1 MRLSRRDLFRLG
13 FASGAVLLTG
23 GLRTS
28 RADNLPSSPS
38 TTPFLYELLP
48 GRGLPP
54 IAQPV
59 SPFQTLA
66 DQSNTVNPDGSMP
79 FHVSGPRVVPDNT
92 EFYKIHIKAVEHS
105 FHPQLPDN
113 LLWGY
118 DGSIPG
124 PTIVSRT
131 GTPQLVRFFND
142 LPAVDPVGIGE
153 PIDAIHRHGG
163 FQAPEDDGYPLDTF
177 SRGQSRDYFF
187 PNTLEDDL
195 TQNEHATLWYHDHSI
210 DITAQNVYRG
220 LAGFYPN
227 FNQLDT
233 GNESDPPPALGLP
246 SGQYDIGLV
255 LQDRQFDA
263 NGFLVYDSFDHNGF
277 LGDKFLV
284 NGLIQPYLNVA
295 RRKYRFRFL
304 NGSSARFYNLV
315 LSNGRPFVA
324 IATDSHLL
332 EHPVTVSNFTIGPA
346 ERVDVIVDFSGAS
359 IHDEIFLV
367 NRQGQTDGRKPDKL
381 VSPGTPLLKF
391 IVNRDAADPSRV
403 PTTLLPVTVGPQQ
416 LLPLVKVQRR
426 FKFERSHGAWVINGE
441 FFDENRINAKPK
453 SGEPEI
459 WILEAGGGWAHPVHI
474 HLTEFSILSRNGMKP
489 PPLEQG
495 RKDTVVI
502 GGSFGSVAILIR
514 FAGFTGRYVFHC
526 HNIEHED
533 MRMMGQFEIV
543 P

>member
-1 MRLSRRDLFRLG
+1 MDLGRRDLFRLG
-13 FASGAVLLTG
+13 FAGGAVILTG

-28 RADNLPSSPS
+28 RADNLPSSPN

-48 GRGLPP
+48 GRGIPP
-54 IAQPV
+54 VAQPV
-59 SPFQTLA
+59 PPFPTLP
-66 DQSNTVNPDGSMP
+66 DPGDTINPDKSMP
-79 FHVSGPRVVPDNT
+79 FHVSGPRVVPNNT

-105 FHPQLPDN
+105 FHPHLPDN

-177 SRGQSRDYFF
+177 SRGESRDYFF
-187 PNTLEDDL
+187 PNTLEDGL

-233 GNESDPPPALGLP
+233 GNESDLPPALGLP

-255 LQDRQFDA
+255 LQDRQFDKS
-263 NGFLVYDSFDHNGF
+263 GFLVYDSFDHNGF

-315 LSNGRPFVA
+315 LSNGRPFIA

-332 EHPVTVSNFTIGPA
+332 EHPVTVSNFTIAPA

-403 PTTLLPVTVGPQQ
+403 PATLLPVTVGPQQ
-416 LLPLVKVQRR
+416 LLPQVKVQRR

-441 FFDENRINAKPK
+441 FFDENRINAKPRE
-453 SGEPEI
+453 GEPEV
-459 WILEAGGGWAHPVHI
+459 WILESGGGWAHPVHI
-474 HLTEFSILSRNGMKP
+474 HLTEFFILSRNGVKP

-502 GGSFGSVAILIR
+502 GSSFGSVAILIS
-514 FAGFTGRYVFHC
+514 FTGFTGRYVFHC

-533 MRMMGQFEIV
+533 MRMMGQFEV
-543 P
+543 QP